1 MHNPRS
7 WQADSRRGYLYLYL
21 NDGSLNAS
29 TGMDKTEVHPLLAE
43 IAANKNQD
51 ALITAGRLSRCPEF
65 LAAALSRADADWFT
79 GHFRYLGRQT
89 QPQLVAPE
97 CLGRVAP
104 RLREPFDCAS
114 RISLSL
120 PPVPTFPSLI
130 SSFVPALID
139 LRPHSFSRF
148 IDTSI
153 SPSLYLY
160 SITTPLTQPVTRY

>member
-1 MHNPRS
+1 MPQCWHG
-7 WQADSRRGYLYLYL
+7 QDS
-21 NDGSLNAS
+21 AS
-29 TGMDKTEVHPLLAE
+29 PLLVE

-51 ALITAGRLSRCPEF
+51 ALITAGRLSRCPES
-65 LAAALSRADADWFT
+65 LAVALGRADAYWFM

-89 QPQLVAPE
+89 QPQFVAPE
-97 CLGRVAP
+97 CLGRVA
-104 RLREPFDCAS
+104 LRTPEPCDCAS

-148 IDTSI
+148 IDNSL
-153 SPSLYLY
+153 SPSLHLY
-160 SITTPLTQPVTRY
+160 TVIPLLTQHLTRY